1 MIWKAAIAADE
12 YVEKQS
18 VSVVAQKHFNFLGF
32 ALRKN
37 GKGVYVRV
45 HRHSLAK
52 AKRKLKELKLLF
64 G

>member
-1 MIWKAAIAADE
+1 M
-12 YVEKQS
+12 
-18 VSVVAQKHFNFLGF
+18 AQKHFNFLGF

-45 HRHSLAK
+45 HRQSLAK